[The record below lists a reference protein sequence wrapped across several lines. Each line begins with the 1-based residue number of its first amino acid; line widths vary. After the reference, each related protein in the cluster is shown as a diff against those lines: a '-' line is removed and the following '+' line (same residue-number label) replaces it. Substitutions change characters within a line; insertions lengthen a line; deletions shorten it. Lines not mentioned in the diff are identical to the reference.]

1 MNNII
6 KFLKIKKMIK
16 QIDNSIK
23 VKYGKILECE
33 PENAVV
39 YIGFNNTEL
48 ENRTFRDYVDEL
60 QPDCI
65 FNDLLLG
72 ILHEIGHIYTLDE
85 ADETE
90 YLKDTELLNQLY
102 RNDLISDEQRQYF
115 YLRLPLESK
124 ATKWGLDFA
133 RENENFCKQWNKL
146 IF

>member
-39 YIGFNNTEL
+39 YIGFKNTEL
-48 ENRTFRDYVDEL
+48 ENRTFRDYVNEL

-124 ATKWGLDFA
+124 ATKWGLDFT
-133 RENENFCKQWNKL
+133 RENENCCKQGNKI